1 MVHYQIKRPSNKP
14 DENVKKNT
22 GHPFVLSE
30 KKDLYVWVFG
40 VFFLHKTILPFRA
53 NKTDN
58 LKLFLV
64 SSN

>member
-30 KKDLYVWVFG
+30 KKDLHVWVFG
-40 VFFLHKTILPFRA
+40 GFFT
-53 NKTDN
+53 
-58 LKLFLV
+58 
-64 SSN
+64 